1 MFAVDSAGSSLGLCF
16 RAAAPVLG
24 RWAAVREVHREAGM
38 KGDMA
43 DSVLWDEVH
52 WFHLNLM

>member
-1 MFAVDSAGSSLGLCF
+1 MFGVDSARSGLGLCF
-16 RAAAPVLG
+16 RAAATCS
-24 RWAAVREVHREAGM
+24 REVACSERGHREAAM